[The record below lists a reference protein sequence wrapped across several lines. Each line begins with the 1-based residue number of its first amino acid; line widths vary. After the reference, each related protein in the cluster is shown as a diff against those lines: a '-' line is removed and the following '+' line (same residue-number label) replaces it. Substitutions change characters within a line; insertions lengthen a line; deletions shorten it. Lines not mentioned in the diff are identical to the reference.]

1 MKCPL
6 SYWGRGCGRRGGV
19 CRSLIVKVYVWCNC
33 NYGLLA
39 GFVTLGF
46 ALFERNM
53 LLTRSLIERIDCRAS
68 RGVEEGGIRGG
79 GWTVLGAAKNTLKC
93 LWKPIPPTH
102 SRPLRVASPRDNTL
116 CTPKCQVK
124 TAWYFSRPCLWGLG
138 GPGRARVYGNPPGIF
153 ELRVYGNVRRSGVAC
168 SQAPRARSPAA
179 AVWHITH

>member
-1 MKCPL
+1 
-6 SYWGRGCGRRGGV
+6 
-19 CRSLIVKVYVWCNC
+19 
-33 NYGLLA
+33 
-39 GFVTLGF
+39 
-46 ALFERNM
+46 M
-53 LLTRSLIERIDCRAS
+53 LLGLSCLGGFE
-68 RGVEEGGIRGG
+68 GVEEGWIRGG
-79 GWTVLGAAKNTLKC
+79 GRYTLRAAKITLKC

-102 SRPLRVASPRDNTL
+102 SRPLRVASARDNTL

-179 AVWHITH
+179 AVWHITSRPKYLGCGVPCVDRCGYNHLVSSWNTTRCAASTRAVSVGRAERGWHSTQ

>member
-1 MKCPL
+1 
-6 SYWGRGCGRRGGV
+6 
-19 CRSLIVKVYVWCNC
+19 
-33 NYGLLA
+33 
-39 GFVTLGF
+39 
-46 ALFERNM
+46 M

-79 GWTVLGAAKNTLKC
+79 GRYTLRAAKNTLKC

-116 CTPKCQVK
+116 CAPKCQVK

-153 ELRVYGNVRRSGVAC
+153 ELRVYGNVRLSSVFRRRRRAGVSRTPSRPLPCGISLTELPTSWSVAC
-168 SQAPRARSPAA
+168 GILLAGLSTWA
-179 AVWHITH
+179 AVCHV